1 VNRHLPTIVLAVGHG
16 SVDLYQGLVPV
27 LIPFLVLERHYD
39 YAAVAG
45 FVLAATALSAAVQPL
60 FGLVT
65 DRWQAPWLVPVS
77 MAACG
82 GGTLFVGLVDS
93 YLATLAAIAVTGLG
107 VAAYHPQAARTA
119 RIVTGGGSVPMS
131 WFSLGGSIGFM
142 LAPVVAAPVLAIG
155 GLAATPWLAAPA
167 VLGLATTV
175 LRARGTVH
183 TRASRDGTDD
193 WPAFR
198 RLTAVVVLRSIVY
211 VGLSGFVGLHV
222 ASQVDG
228 GSGVASAAVFALFA
242 GSATGTVLG
251 GWLAKRWRRVHVM
264 RVAYLAAAF
273 AVAGVVVV
281 PGPAVFG
288 FVVATSL
295 LLAVPFSLHI
305 TLGQDYLPS
314 RPGTAS
320 GVTLG
325 LAVSAGGLFAPVLGA
340 VADATSLRLALAVLA
355 PVALVAWWLSRRLA
369 EPRVRIP

>member
-1 VNRHLPTIVLAVGHG
+1 
-16 SVDLYQGLVPV
+16 
-27 LIPFLVLERHYD
+27 
-39 YAAVAG
+39 
-45 FVLAATALSAAVQPL
+45 
-60 FGLVT
+60 
-65 DRWQAPWLVPVS
+65 
-77 MAACG
+77 M
-82 GGTLFVGLVDS
+82 
-93 YLATLAAIAVTGLG
+93 TGLG

-119 RIVTGGGSVPMS
+119 RIVTGGGSVQMS

-155 GLAATPWLAAPA
+155 GLAATPWLVAPA
-167 VLGLATTV
+167 VVGLATTLV
-175 LRARGTVH
+175 RARGTVH
-183 TRASRDGTDD
+183 KRASRDGTDD

-251 GWLAKRWRRVHVM
+251 GWLAKRWDRVHVM
-264 RVAYLAAAF
+264 RVAYLAAAV

-340 VADATSLRLALAVLA
+340 LADATSLRLALALLV
-355 PVALVAWWLSRRLA
+355 PVALVAWWLSRRLV